1 MWVNNWQFNPFGI
14 FLNEEHI
21 LPISWGSGV
30 KLVSTIIAISFLFI
44 SFESPFDH
52 PLTLTFGLIP
62 LRPTY
67 YANFEKSCWEMWFCN
82 LSLYTCVNMCACN
95 PAFTYTCVYI
105 LKKKN
110 AVCPGVLSGRPRDTL
125 VITSVSL
132 SGLNYKASGK
142 TPLLP
147 PPCQC
152 ICVLVSQYVPLL
164 QGSPP
169 I

>member
-1 MWVNNWQFNPFGI
+1 
-14 FLNEEHI
+14 
-21 LPISWGSGV
+21 
-30 KLVSTIIAISFLFI
+30 
-44 SFESPFDH
+44 
-52 PLTLTFGLIP
+52 
-62 LRPTY
+62 
-67 YANFEKSCWEMWFCN
+67 
-82 LSLYTCVNMCACN
+82 MCACN

-110 AVCPGVLSGRPRDTL
+110 AVCTGVLSGRPRDTL